1 MTVPPP
7 TRFQRL
13 NRKSDNMRRN
23 GRDRECP
30 SRNSNRRNARFST
43 RSSQS
48 DERYRRRAVR
58 SSCADSSDRNRHRRS
73 PAKCPPGDEEQSS
86 IRIPLSGPRQAQI
99 DRYRKYRQPPVG
111 SCQTTNLVGVWKFA
125 DTLGAKDS
133 MACRKTTVCRDKWG
147 EQWSS
152 NRVHRAECVD
162 NCQRRGRGAV
172 SRSTVNHIN
181 RKEKK
186 NAVNQKTK
194 RGSVGIRGNPT
205 QEGIKSKMRDGTA
218 APSPAKDKEAGRW
231 RRHSKS
237 LPPPKR
243 EAIQARASLRPR
255 ESKGVR

>member
-1 MTVPPP
+1 MP
-7 TRFQRL
+7 
-13 NRKSDNMRRN
+13 
-23 GRDRECP
+23 
-30 SRNSNRRNARFST
+30 
-43 RSSQS
+43 
-48 DERYRRRAVR
+48 RAVR
-58 SSCADSSDRNRHRRS
+58 SNCAGSSGRNRLRRS
-73 PAKCPPGDEEQSS
+73 PLGCPLGDEAQSS
-86 IRIPLSGPRQAQI
+86 IRIPPSGPRQAQI
-99 DRYRKYRQPPVG
+99 YRYRKYRQQ
-111 SCQTTNLVGVWKFA
+111 SASSYQTTNHVRNREIA
-125 DTLGAKDS
+125 DMLGAMGS
-133 MACRKTTVCRDKWG
+133 MACRETTVCRNTRG

-152 NRVHRAECVD
+152 NRVHRAEHVD
-162 NCQRRGRGAV
+162 NCQRRGCGAV

-205 QEGIKSKMRDGTA
+205 QKGIKSKMRDGTA

-231 RRHSKS
+231 RWHSKS

>member
-1 MTVPPP
+1 
-7 TRFQRL
+7 
-13 NRKSDNMRRN
+13 MRRN
-23 GRDRECP
+23 ERDRECP
-30 SRNSNRRNARFST
+30 SRNSSRRNARFSS
-43 RSSQS
+43 RSSRS
-48 DERYRRRAVR
+48 AGRYMPREVS
-58 SSCADSSDRNRHRRS
+58 SSCADSLGRNRHRRS
-73 PAKCPPGDEEQSS
+73 PPGCPPGDEARNS
-86 IRIPLSGPRQAQI
+86 IRIPPSGPRQAQI

-125 DTLGAKDS
+125 DTLGAVDS
-133 MACRKTTVCRDKWG
+133 MACRETTVCRDKWG

-162 NCQRRGRGAV
+162 NCQRRGCGAV

-205 QEGIKSKMRDGTA
+205 QEGIKSKMRDGAA

-231 RRHSKS
+231 RRRSKS
-237 LPPPKR
+237 QPPPKR

-255 ESKGVR
+255 ESKDTRRCIRAVGIRAP